1 MLPVQLVVLQGVNV
15 SYIVAPPEMMVFV
28 IHAFTVEVR
37 ITCIAGIEEGVP
49 QHIRPAQL
57 IRHATQPGYL

>member
-1 MLPVQLVVLQGVNV
+1 MLPVQLVVLQGVNM
-15 SYIVAPPEMMVFV
+15 SYIVAPPKVMVFV

-57 IRHATQPGYL
+57 IRHTTQPGYL

>member
-1 MLPVQLVVLQGVNV
+1 M
-15 SYIVAPPEMMVFV
+15 SYIVAPPKVMVFI

-57 IRHATQPGYL
+57 IRHTTQPGYL